1 MITTGGYWNQK
12 LLPSLHI
19 CGLSDFQVKVLDERV
34 ASTHFGGRDHD
45 PHCCMSPARRQTR
58 AERRKLLSNRLTFNM
73 MWILLDFPY
82 REVLVVV
89 KGNILEGSV
98 FIRHLWAVTSSLLSL
113 INRVP
118 VPEAEVL
125 FDHPT
130 IISVQALEFLHREA
144 HMPKWINELNHLCN
158 WEGEWK
164 KSWYGVNM
172 WAYLFVK
179 VVRLWPWY
187 FLIAITV

>member
-1 MITTGGYWNQK
+1 M
-12 LLPSLHI
+12 
-19 CGLSDFQVKVLDERV
+19 
-34 ASTHFGGRDHD
+34 
-45 PHCCMSPARRQTR
+45 
-58 AERRKLLSNRLTFNM
+58 SNRLTLNII
-73 MWILLDFPY
+73 WILLDFPY

-98 FIRHLWAVTSSLLSL
+98 FIRHFRAVTSSLLSL

-144 HMPKWINELNHLCN
+144 HMPK
-158 WEGEWK
+158 
-164 KSWYGVNM
+164 
-172 WAYLFVK
+172 
-179 VVRLWPWY
+179 
-187 FLIAITV
+187 